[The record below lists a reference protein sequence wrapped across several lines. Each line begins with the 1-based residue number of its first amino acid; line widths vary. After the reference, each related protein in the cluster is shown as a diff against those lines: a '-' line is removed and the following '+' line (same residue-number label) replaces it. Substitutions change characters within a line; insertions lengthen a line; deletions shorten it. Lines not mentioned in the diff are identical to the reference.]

1 MKYAMALIMC
11 VAFVPSVRAGTCTF
25 VTECFETESCSETEY
40 AVDIAAGPNGPDH
53 VQLVTPSETLDATLA
68 GSMDLG
74 LLMAM
79 GETAL
84 HVISTSTS
92 GDARYSV
99 HMAGPML
106 VTYHGICEV
115 ND

>member
-1 MKYAMALIMC
+1 MFFLTLA
-11 VAFVPSVRAGTCTF
+11 PAGWAGQCRF
-25 VTECFETESCSETEY
+25 VTECFETESCSDTDFS
-40 AVDIAAGPNGPDH
+40 VDIQAGPDGPDH
-53 VQLVTPSETLDATLA
+53 VLLVTPSETLDATLA
-68 GSMDLG
+68 GSEDLG

-84 HVISTSTS
+84 HVISTSAS

-106 VTYHGICEV
+106 VTYHGTCEGE
-115 ND
+115 N

>member
-1 MKYAMALIMC
+1 M
-11 VAFVPSVRAGTCTF
+11 
-25 VTECFETESCSETEY
+25 
-40 AVDIAAGPNGPDH
+40 DIQPGPAGPDH
-53 VQLVTPSETLDATLA
+53 VQLVTPSETLDATLG
-68 GSMDLG
+68 GSQDLG

-84 HVISTSTS
+84 HVISTSAS

-106 VTYHGICEV
+106 VTYHGTCEGE
-115 ND
+115 N